1 MPTGRFPRLPNRA
14 LVRGFSAMRAV
25 RGRTERREPSEEPH
39 SSSVHTYAKA
49 TDGRNTVRRSGVTLS
64 SGASLTYAYLS
75 AGGRPDADVS
85 RVTNIRHGAT
95 TVCKYRYNGVG
106 SLVGTIYPESD
117 VQWQMFA
124 AGPTYPDLDDFNRV
138 TSSRWTK
145 DLSTDVDFYDL
156 DIAYDRNSNP
166 TRTEDNVHFSG
177 WDVVYTID
185 DIDRV
190 TSAEEGT
197 WNGSSIP
204 DDTRHQEWTLD
215 HLGNWD
221 VAKWDLNGDGD
232 WSDTDEYQ
240 DDRTHNTV
248 NELTGRDTDDN
259 GTDDHTL
266 SYDEVGNLTDDGENY
281 TYEWDAFGRL
291 RKVKNRSTSALVA
304 EYRYNGLGHRIA
316 EHVDTDDDGDVDAS
330 DKWYYFA
337 YDEDWRWLATFRE
350 DDSDPKEEFVVQH
363 AGLDGAGGSS
373 YINGVVLRDKDAN
386 TAWTDAS
393 DGTLEN
399 RVYYCQNW
407 RGDVSALVTATGKMV
422 EWVKYSAYGV
432 PFGMP
437 SGDADSDGDFDSAD
451 QTAIQGLID
460 TSSYEVRADQDLDGD
475 VDAGDKLGSF
485 RSSGFGALSVEGNR
499 RSNAGVVITHLA
511 GSISEV
517 RRRWYSG
524 LLGRWQT
531 RDPIGYVASGS
542 NLYGKSG
549 SLAHVDPLGLIDTH
563 YMTGRMER
571 CDTPGVWCKW
581 LLAREEPTNP
591 DAGGRYQYGTGI
603 WVNEVVMT
611 AIECD
616 CSGWCSELETK
627 RFWEY
632 DDTDTDEGKGSGHA
646 DWWKVDELS
655 YTSTQ
660 PVGFAFK
667 VAQMSYFP
675 FGSDGYWK
683 WRLHILGGNCHPGGE
698 PTLGKGKHRTG
709 TFDGYCDAPP
719 PGADTSEVESGWR
732 TCAISWYCCDG
743 HPDSETKP
751 WWKCHPTER

>member
-1 MPTGRFPRLPNRA
+1 MGGLGNCESEPRPRA
-14 LVRGFSAMRAV
+14 I
-25 RGRTERREPSEEPH
+25 T
-39 SSSVHTYAKA
+39 
-49 TDGRNTVRRSGVTLS
+49 
-64 SGASLTYAYLS
+64 
-75 AGGRPDADVS
+75 S
-85 RVTNIRHGAT
+85 R
-95 TVCKYRYNGVG
+95 
-106 SLVGTIYPESD
+106 
-117 VQWQMFA
+117 
-124 AGPTYPDLDDFNRV
+124 
-138 TSSRWTK
+138 TK
-145 DLSTDVDFYDL
+145 DLATDADFYNL
-156 DIAYDRNSNP
+156 DISYDENSNP
-166 TRTEDNVHFSG
+166 TVTEDQVHYQG
-177 WDVVYTID
+177 WDVAYSLD
-185 DIDRV
+185 DLDRV

-215 HLGNWD
+215 HLGNWNL
-221 VAKWDLNGDGD
+221 AKWDLNGDGD

-259 GTDDHTL
+259 GTDDYTL
-266 SYDEVGNLTDDGENY
+266 AYDGVGNLTDDGENY

-451 QTAIQGLID
+451 QTAIQALID

-475 VDAGDKLGSF
+475 VDASDKVGSQRSLGLMALSGIQNWRGSASWVMLSWAIDAVVYSDLTARSYHSGLGRGSSRIGGSGYSIGAPGQDLGSGGWQAGGEIL
-485 RSSGFGALSVEGNR
+485 RSGGTMANPGCCPEPGGACAWAFGVFGEGEGIFVNHLRIELEVTSCDYLWHMEDYIEFWEVLEDRDAQITDQLGGGYEGGSGIGRFSIKASLTFFPKGCPGYDEWKGHLDNKCSDTGPLVGGERWIGGAWKFCMDTPKPAPEPPY
-499 RSNAGVVITHLA
+499 
-511 GSISEV
+511 SE
-517 RRRWYSG
+517 
-524 LLGRWQT
+524 
-531 RDPIGYVASGS
+531 SGS
-542 NLYGKSG
+542 RVYNLSWVCCPEWADHGG
-549 SLAHVDPLGLIDTH
+549 I
-563 YMTGRMER
+563 TG
-571 CDTPGVWCKW
+571 V
-581 LLAREEPTNP
+581 EEVCCACWPDVNP
-591 DAGGRYQYGTGI
+591 PRA
-603 WVNEVVMT
+603 
-611 AIECD
+611 
-616 CSGWCSELETK
+616 
-627 RFWEY
+627 
-632 DDTDTDEGKGSGHA
+632 
-646 DWWKVDELS
+646 
-655 YTSTQ
+655 
-660 PVGFAFK
+660 
-667 VAQMSYFP
+667 
-675 FGSDGYWK
+675 
-683 WRLHILGGNCHPGGE
+683 
-698 PTLGKGKHRTG
+698 
-709 TFDGYCDAPP
+709 YCPP
-719 PGADTSEVESGWR
+719 R
-732 TCAISWYCCDG
+732 
-743 HPDSETKP
+743 
-751 WWKCHPTER
+751 